1 MLRSARAAQKPSKS
15 SGKMKSNTS
24 TPTDTDTTGS
34 IGIKPHPTAFHFC
47 LLPRCQPQYRHA
59 SACVRLCT
67 VNRLYLI
74 RKEVLEATHRYAR
87 ARMRFGVPESMSPCW
102 RPEPCLIQRPKEPAT
117 PHFKISQQN
126 IFRLHKTTRKPEA
139 PAQASTPPGSCYK
152 IPQSLCLEAG
162 WKSTSPLSKQALRFQ
177 RNCA

>member
-59 SACVRLCT
+59 SACVRLWACAHGQPLRP
-67 VNRLYLI
+67 NSQRSFGSYPSI
-74 RKEVLEATHRYAR
+74 QPGRGCG
-87 ARMRFGVPESMSPCW
+87 FGVPESMSPCW
-102 RPEPCLIQRPKEPAT
+102 RPETVPDSKGRRNLRHRISKFRNRTSSAFTRQPGSRKPRPKPQRPPAHAT
-117 PHFKISQQN
+117 KYPN
-126 IFRLHKTTRKPEA
+126 R
-139 PAQASTPPGSCYK
+139 
-152 IPQSLCLEAG
+152 
-162 WKSTSPLSKQALRFQ
+162 
-177 RNCA
+177 CA